1 MYIYVYIYICIYIGG
16 YIYTCICVH
25 VCVYS
30 QTINERPSIVIAC
43 GNYFHLR
50 VEWRAA
56 VVTFFNPVENQVSC
70 SQEWESRRDYTCPR
84 TATYQQYMSPRT
96 RVPCQPGA
104 TWKVVRKCLCAV
116 RLCGFDIDHPYV
128 TPFSGGPHYKT

>member
-1 MYIYVYIYICIYIGG
+1 MYTYIYACICVRVCIYI
-16 YIYTCICVH
+16 
-25 VCVYS
+25 
-30 QTINERPSIVIAC
+30 QTIKERPSTVIRLAC
-43 GNYFHLR
+43 GNFFHLQ

-56 VVTFFNPVENQVSC
+56 VVTFLNPAENQVSC

-84 TATYQQYMSPRT
+84 TATYRQYMSPRT

-128 TPFSGGPHYKT
+128 TPFSGGPHLKT